1 MSQFSATDPTVERE
15 LELANKLAVSIL
27 EATGERVIGQQHL
40 RRRLV
45 QALITGGHILLE
57 GVPGLGKTLS
67 IHALADCVDG
77 KFSRIQFTPDLLPAD
92 LVGTEIYRPQTSSFE
107 VRQGPVFANFV
118 LADEINRAPA
128 KVQSALLETMQ
139 ERQVTIGSETF
150 NLPTPFLVLATQ
162 NPIDQEGTYPLP
174 EAQVD
179 RFMMKVKVSYP
190 SPEEERKMLDR
201 VTQSDPYR
209 MAGKKV
215 CTLSDVLALQKVV
228 GNVYVDPKIR
238 KYIVDLVG
246 ATRDPEYFKIPLKG
260 MIELG
265 ASPRSTISLFALA
278 RAEAFLNGETY
289 VVPQNVK
296 DAAYDVLRHRVI
308 PSYEAEAKGM
318 TSESIIDEVLRG
330 VAVP

>member
-1 MSQFSATDPTVERE
+1 MSQFSASDPTVVRE
-15 LELANKLAVSIL
+15 LELAHQLADRIIK
-27 EATGERVIGQQHL
+27 ATGERVIGQEQL

-45 QALITGGHILLE
+45 QALVTGGHILLE

-92 LVGTEIYRPQTSSFE
+92 LVGTEIYREGGFE
-107 VRQGPVFANFV
+107 VRKGPVFANFV

-139 ERQVTIGSETF
+139 ERRVTIGRETF
-150 NLPTPFLVLATQ
+150 ELPTPFLVLATQ

-190 SPEEERKMLDR
+190 SPDEERKMLDR
-201 VTQSDPYR
+201 VTLSNPYR
-209 MAGKKV
+209 TQTGKV
-215 CTLSDVLALQKVV
+215 CSLADIEALQRVV

-238 KYIVDLVG
+238 KYIVELVH
-246 ATRDPEYFKIPLKG
+246 ATREPEKFGLKG

-278 RAEAFLNGETY
+278 RAEAFLNGESY

-296 DAAYDVLRHRVI
+296 DAALDVMRHRVI
-308 PSYEAEAKGM
+308 PSYEAEARGM
-318 TSESIIDEVLRG
+318 TSEAIIEEVLR
-330 VAVP
+330 AVPVP

>member
-1 MSQFSATDPTVERE
+1 VSQFSTNDPAAARE
-15 LELANKLAVSIL
+15 LELAHQLAIRIL
-27 EATGERVIGQQHL
+27 VATGERVIGQEQL

-45 QALITGGHILLE
+45 QALITSGHILLE

-92 LVGTEIYRPQTSSFE
+92 LVGTEIYRPQDGAFE
-107 VRQGPVFANFV
+107 VRRGPVFANFV

-139 ERQVTIGSETF
+139 ERRVTIGRETF
-150 NLPTPFLVLATQ
+150 SLPTPFLVLATQ

-179 RFMMKVKVSYP
+179 RFMMKVKVDYP
-190 SPEEERKMLDR
+190 TPEEERKMLDR
-201 VTQSDPYR
+201 ITLVNPFNVSSPR
-209 MAGKKV
+209 V
-215 CTLSDVLALQKVV
+215 CGLSDIEALQKVV
-228 GNVYVDPKIR
+228 GNVYVDPKVR
-238 KYIVDLVG
+238 KYIVDIVG
-246 ATRDPEYFKIPLKG
+246 ATREPARFGLKLQG
-260 MIELG
+260 LIDLG
-265 ASPRSTISLFALA
+265 ASPRSTISMFMLA
-278 RAEAFLNGETY
+278 RAEAFLRGESY

-296 DAAYDVLRHRVI
+296 DVAHDVLRHRVL

-318 TSESIIDEVLRG
+318 STEEIIAEVLGG
-330 VAVP
+330 VPVP

>member
-1 MSQFSATDPTVERE
+1 MSQFSVSDPSLMRE
-15 LELANKLAVSIL
+15 LEFAHKLAEKIL
-27 EATGERVIGQQHL
+27 QATGERVIGQEQL

-45 QALITGGHILLE
+45 QALVTGGHILLE

-92 LVGTEIYRPQTSSFE
+92 LVGTEIYRPQDAMFE
-107 VRQGPVFANFV
+107 VRRGPVFANFV

-139 ERQVTIGSETF
+139 ERRVTIGRETF
-150 NLPTPFLVLATQ
+150 DLPSPFLVLATQ
-162 NPIDQEGTYPLP
+162 NPIEQEGTYPLP

-190 SPEEERKMLDR
+190 TPEEERKMLDY
-201 VTQSDPYR
+201 VTAGNPYKV
-209 MAGKKV
+209 AASKV
-215 CTLSDVLALQKVV
+215 CGLQDIEALQKVV
-228 GNVYVDPKIR
+228 SHVYVDPKIR
-238 KYIVDLVG
+238 KYIVDIVG
-246 ATRDPEYFKIPLKG
+246 ATREPERFNLKLKG
-260 MIELG
+260 FIELG
-265 ASPRSTISLFALA
+265 ASPRSTISLFAMA
-278 RAEAFLNGETY
+278 RAEAFLNGESY

-296 DAAYDVLRHRVI
+296 DVALDAMRHRVL

-318 TSESIIDEVLRG
+318 NSEEIINEILRG
-330 VAVP
+330 VPIP